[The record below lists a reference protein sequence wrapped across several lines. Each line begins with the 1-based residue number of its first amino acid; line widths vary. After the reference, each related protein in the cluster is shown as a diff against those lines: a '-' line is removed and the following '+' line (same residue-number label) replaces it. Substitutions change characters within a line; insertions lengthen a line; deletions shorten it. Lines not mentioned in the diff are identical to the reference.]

1 MNKKTMG
8 ILSGVLLLL
17 VIVGAAFGLSREKEE
32 GLTGTWEAEAQVIGQ
47 PEAQAVGGNRFIL
60 CLREDSTCTT
70 KSIVGGA
77 PAGQRELTYR
87 LQEGEIQFG
96 EDPDWTF
103 LVELDGDQLTLTH
116 TLTERKTVYQ
126 RA

>member
-1 MNKKTMG
+1 MWGT
-8 ILSGVLLLL
+8 
-17 VIVGAAFGLSREKEE
+17 AFGLGREKEE
-32 GLTGTWEAEAQVIGQ
+32 GLTGTWEAEAEVIGL
-47 PEAQAVGGNRFIL
+47 PETQSGGDNRFIL

-70 KSIVGGA
+70 ESIVNGETA
-77 PAGQRELTYR
+77 DQRELTYR

-126 RA
+126 RT